1 MGSKQTKENLL
12 SQQHQT
18 PPSINSTFQTMVKS
32 SSSDSIAFEEL
43 EPKQEQDINKT
54 IVSDLY
60 NKLNQFESEL
70 QKSKDT
76 VIRLNHT
83 IESLTN
89 QVNILGENIN
99 QTYNNESSSSASI
112 QTQLYGLEQTF
123 TTNATSFDKGI
134 KTLNYI
140 VHTLIQNES
149 VLVKYIDKLV
159 SVVNIYDQQNKQ
171 YEGKKDDDEEDYE
184 EDVEEEEDADEEEED
199 DYQED
204 DDNY

>member
-1 MGSKQTKENLL
+1 MTYYIIILN
-12 SQQHQT
+12 
-18 PPSINSTFQTMVKS
+18 SIMNR
-32 SSSDSIAFEEL
+32 
-43 EPKQEQDINKT
+43 
-54 IVSDLY
+54 DLY

-89 QVNILGENIN
+89 QVNILSENIN

-171 YEGKKDDDEEDYE
+171 YERKKDDDEEDYE
-184 EDVEEEEDADEEEED
+184 EDVEEEEDADEEEEEED